1 MGRMQEKKRARR
13 TFKVN
18 YENEGGEGN
27 EWKKGRKISKN
38 IVREKGKVKTIG
50 ETQLKM
56 KRGKK

>member
-1 MGRMQEKKRARR
+1 MEERKKDL
-13 TFKVN
+13 
-18 YENEGGEGN
+18 E
-27 EWKKGRKISKN
+27 N

>member
-1 MGRMQEKKRARR
+1 M
-13 TFKVN
+13 N

-27 EWKKGRKISKN
+27 EWKKGRKISKTLFE
-38 IVREKGKVKTIG
+38 RKVKTIG